1 LDKICKIGKV
11 KPAVF
16 PVPVCAAAIT
26 SLPCNTAGI
35 ACSSTRELAAQ
46 VSDSV
51 ATYGKHLPLKSTVVF
66 GGVKINP
73 QMQKLRSDY

>member
-1 LDKICKIGKV
+1 VRTWLDFANVPLDKICKIGKV

-35 ACSSTRELAAQ
+35 ACS
-46 VSDSV
+46 
-51 ATYGKHLPLKSTVVF
+51 
-66 GGVKINP
+66 
-73 QMQKLRSDY
+73 